1 VRLTYPIAISNRS
14 PESHQRD
21 RVVRWW
27 FPLLAIPLVAII
39 AIDAY
44 LVARHVAHLV
54 LAWYGAAFDWRN
66 LAEAASLPN
75 PYEQEWYRWSPVAA
89 WLLQPATAAGLFVWR
104 LAHVAAVLT
113 LRDWRAIALVLLSA
127 PFWSDMQGGNALIFV
142 AVAAWHAVGGSR
154 IGMVLFLA
162 LTMLMPRP
170 LMLPVLA
177 WLLWHRPE
185 SRPWFVVIV
194 ATHAVAVLGSGLA
207 GEWTA
212 RLLAS
217 SADEFD
223 HVTNI
228 APSQWIGWAW
238 VPIGL
243 ALSTW
248 LTLRGNLGLASIAI
262 SPYFFQAYLLMLVLE
277 LRPRRPIP
285 LRTDELSILMASTVA
300 QLRNRARSPTV
311 AAASGPEWCG
321 ITIAREPGGQALGQI
336 NGVVL
341 PAVMGIDLEHARH
354 PQAGHR
360 CLEGRDVIAVVDG
373 DDRLGERRRE

>member
-1 VRLTYPIAISNRS
+1 
-14 PESHQRD
+14 
-21 RVVRWW
+21 
-27 FPLLAIPLVAII
+27 VAII

-104 LAHVAAVLT
+104 LAQVAAVIT
-113 LRDWRAIALVLLSA
+113 LRDWRAIALVLLSS
-127 PFWSDMQGGNALIFV
+127 PFWSDIQGGNALIFV
-142 AVAAWHAVGGSR
+142 AVAARHAVGGSR
-154 IGMVLFLA
+154 IGMGLFVVL
-162 LTMLMPRP
+162 TVLMPRP

-243 ALSTW
+243 ALSLW
-248 LTLRGNLGLASIAI
+248 LTLRGNLGLASVAI
-262 SPYFFQAYLLMLVLE
+262 SPYFFPAYLLMLVLE
-277 LRPRRPIP
+277 LRPRRPIAV
-285 LRTDELSILMASTVA
+285 RSHAVWKFMVFTVS
-300 QLRNRARSPTV
+300 QLRSRA
-311 AAASGPEWCG
+311 
-321 ITIAREPGGQALGQI
+321 
-336 NGVVL
+336 L
-341 PAVMGIDLEHARH
+341 PPANA
-354 PQAGHR
+354 
-360 CLEGRDVIAVVDG
+360 
-373 DDRLGERRRE
+373 